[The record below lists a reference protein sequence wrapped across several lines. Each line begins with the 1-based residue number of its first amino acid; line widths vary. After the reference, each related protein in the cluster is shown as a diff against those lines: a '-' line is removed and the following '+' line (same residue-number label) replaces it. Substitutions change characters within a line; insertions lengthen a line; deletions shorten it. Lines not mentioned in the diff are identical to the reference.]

1 MPPAS
6 TRARPPRAP
15 LTGMLWFGAR
25 LSLAL
30 RRTRRFLRWWIG
42 VGGTITA
49 VALLLP
55 VATRLPT
62 TTLADTLTRAI
73 DDSVASAAVLARA
86 SQRAVVAESLSVAA
100 LTAQRPLASLPSSAA
115 PAAPASSSLAAAIA
129 RAKDGRSTD
138 AVLAL
143 AAHPAIVAG
152 PRMRATAD
160 SLRTTRNATNAYR
173 LSGTIIA
180 MAEYRLRSLGEAP
193 ARVAA
198 SAPPVVAP
206 APDTS
211 ATNAILRAE
220 RDTLEAARRRHDAA
234 RAAVVSAQQALDAE
248 RSAVPMVSPGLAMLI
263 LVLLGV
269 LVRVAVALLRELR
282 EPTIAHP
289 LEAERAVGAPALSW
303 VRDALPDGPLRFRP
317 TGVDPFRVLYLHLTS
332 TGTRA
337 RAVIVTGDDAAI
349 VAAVAARLAIAAAAD
364 HRTTLVAEWDTEQ
377 VALARIF
384 RDQPEPGVSD
394 AIAGTFTWR
403 EVARNV
409 GSSDGLSIAMLPAGS
424 TQAPVTAERRVEA
437 LDDFLRFRSGFEF
450 SIIAVSL
457 ADLPHGRALAPDA
470 PVVLAVSLGVTS
482 LTALGRAADIAE
494 SATSPLHSLVLW
506 DAPRPALPSRA
517 ELAAWL
523 SKRKGRTPGGSFK
536 AVQEAIKKP
545 IDSQ

>member
-1 MPPAS
+1 
-6 TRARPPRAP
+6 
-15 LTGMLWFGAR
+15 MLWFGAR

-30 RRTRRFLRWWIG
+30 RRIRRFLRWWIG
-42 VGGTITA
+42 VGGTLAA
-49 VALLLP
+49 VALLVP

-62 TTLADTLTRAI
+62 TTLTDALARAV
-73 DDSVASAAVLARA
+73 DDSVRSAVQLVRA
-86 SQRAVVAESLSVAA
+86 TERAAVAESLSVAA
-100 LTAQRPLASLPSSAA
+100 LTAQAQALSRSPSQARRS
-115 PAAPASSSLAAAIA
+115 PAASSLATAIA
-129 RAKDGRSTD
+129 RAKDGRRTD

-160 SLRTTRNATNAYR
+160 SLRVSRNANDAYR

-180 MAEYRLRSLGEAP
+180 MAEFRLRALGESPAP
-193 ARVAA
+193 AAPV
-198 SAPPVVAP
+198 PPVVTASV
-206 APDTS
+206 DTA

-220 RDTLEAARRRHDAA
+220 RDTLETARRRHDAA
-234 RAAVVSAQQALDAE
+234 RAAVVTAQQALEAE
-248 RSAVPMVSPGLAMLI
+248 RSAVPLVSPGLAMLT
-263 LVLLGV
+263 LVLIGV

-337 RAVIVTGDDAAI
+337 RAVIVTGDDSAI

-424 TQAPVTAERRVEA
+424 TQAPVTAERRAAA
-437 LDDFLRFRSGFEF
+437 LDDFQRFRSGFEF

-457 ADLPHGRALAPDA
+457 SDLAHGRALAPDA
-470 PVVLAVSLGVTS
+470 PVVLAASLGVTS
-482 LTALGRAADIAE
+482 LAALERSADIAE
-494 SATSPLHSLVLW
+494 SSASPLHSLVLW

-545 IDSQ
+545 LDSQ